1 MGKRALDI
9 LQKFLTVQSMNNDSA
24 VFLHRERPLLLLA
37 FGIVLL
43 LTLALN
49 LAAVVRSG
57 TLSSERG
64 WQSGLGFLVWA
75 ACLGGVWIAAQKIIP
90 ERDPYLLPGA
100 FLLMGWGLMTLWRLS
115 PYHAQRQTIWL
126 VVSSLVLFLIL
137 KAPGDLSYLRR
148 YKYLWLSGGLCLVFA
163 TFIFGTNPA
172 GTELPHLWLGCCG
185 VYFQPSEPTKLLLIV
200 YLAAY
205 LAGSQPLFQRAVGS
219 KQRIALL
226 APSLVMSLLAMGLL
240 IVQRDLGTASI
251 FFFLSAV
258 LFYFATERRL
268 VLLFGFTGI
277 LLGLGVGVLLFD
289 VVRWRVAA
297 WLNPYADPMHRS
309 YQIVQSLI
317 AVANGG
323 LFGRGLGLGYPQQV
337 PIPHSDFIF
346 AAIAEES
353 GLIGSLALLSC
364 LALISLRIIVI
375 AMRAEGRFQRLLM
388 IGIAAYFG
396 GQSLLIIGGNL
407 RLLPLTGVT
416 LPFVSYGGSSLLVS
430 CIMLALTLKVS
441 HSAQA
446 KPGILPNPGPYRAFG
461 GILLLGFL
469 AVALA
474 SSWFALYRAPILLA
488 RTDNARRYIYQQ
500 LVQRGTIYDRQLRP
514 LAISERQ
521 NDSFIRKNLY
531 PPLSPL
537 LGYSHPV
544 FGQSGLER
552 SLDEWLRGERGYRT
566 SVMLWHRLLTGTPPP
581 GIAVRL
587 TLDLELQ
594 KTVDQ
599 AMNGQAGAAVVVNAQ
614 NGDLIAI
621 SSQPTFD
628 SNLLTAELEA
638 YLQDANAPLLNRAF
652 QGRYAVG
659 SLGRDLFPKGIAALR
674 LSELRA
680 IGLPNGLM
688 EGAQPEGE
696 EWVTPLQVAC
706 AAAALSNGGNRLAL
720 QLVDA
725 FELPNSGWVT
735 VQPEISPLTV
745 YRVAEI
751 EPLLKQHTDFTGLT
765 WSLISSITAQ
775 GGQQISWYIGGT
787 GSGWD
792 GTPLAV
798 AIVLEGIDEAVA
810 RRVGEV
816 ILKAALLAVE

>member
-1 MGKRALDI
+1 MSNESP
-9 LQKFLTVQSMNNDSA
+9 LT
-24 VFLHRERPLLLLA
+24 LHRERPLLLLVL
-37 FGIVLL
+37 GIVFLL
-43 LTLALN
+43 ALALN
-49 LAAVVRSG
+49 LATIVRSG
-57 TLSSERG
+57 TFSLERG

-75 ACLGGVWIAAQKIIP
+75 ACLGGVWVAAQKTIP
-90 ERDPYLLPGA
+90 ERDPYLLPSA

-126 VVSSLVLFLIL
+126 AVSSSVLVLIL

-148 YKYLWLSGGLCLVFA
+148 FKYLWLTGGLCLVFA
-163 TFIFGTNPA
+163 TLIFGTNPA
-172 GTELPHLWLGCCG
+172 GAELPHLWLGCCG

-205 LAGSQPLFQRAVGS
+205 LAGSQPLFQRAISV
-219 KQRIALL
+219 KQRLALL
-226 APSLVMSLLAMGLL
+226 SPGLGMSLLAMGLL

-251 FFFLSAV
+251 FFFLSTV
-258 LFYFATERRL
+258 LFYFATERRI
-268 VLLFGFTGI
+268 VLLFGITGI
-277 LLGLGVGVLLFD
+277 LLGLGIGVLLFD
-289 VVRWRVAA
+289 VVRWRVEA

-323 LFGRGLGLGYPQQV
+323 LFGRGLGLGYPEQV
-337 PIPHSDFIF
+337 PVPHSDFIF
-346 AAIAEES
+346 AAITEEN

-364 LALISLRIIVI
+364 LALIALRTIVT
-375 AMRAEGRFQRLLM
+375 AMRAEDRFQRLLM

-430 CIMLALTLKVS
+430 CIMLALTLQVS
-441 HSAQA
+441 HSAQP
-446 KPGILPNPGPYRAFG
+446 KPGILPNPRPYLAFG
-461 GILLLGFL
+461 AILLLGFL

-474 SSWFALYRAPILLA
+474 TGWFALYRAPVLLA

-521 NDSFIRKNLY
+521 NEVFIRKTLY

-552 SLDEWLRGERGYRT
+552 SLDEWLSGERGYPT
-566 SVMLWHRLLTGTPPP
+566 SVILWHRLLTGTPPP
-581 GIAVRL
+581 GIAARL

-599 AMNGQAGAAVVVNAQ
+599 AMNGQVGAAVVVNAQ

-621 SSQPTFD
+621 SSQPAFD
-628 SNLLTAELEA
+628 SNLLTAELET

-652 QGRYAVG
+652 QGRYAI
-659 SLGRDLFPKGIAALR
+659 SPLSRDLFPKGIVALR

-680 IGLPNGLM
+680 IGLPNGLI
-688 EGAQPEGE
+688 EGAQPEGG

-706 AAAALSNGGNRLAL
+706 AAAAFSNGGTRLGL

-735 VQPEISPLTV
+735 LQPENPPLTV
-745 YRVAEI
+745 YRATEI
-751 EPLLKQHTDFTGLT
+751 ELWLKQHADLTGLT
-765 WSLISSITAQ
+765 WSLSSSITAQ
-775 GGQQISWYIGGT
+775 QDRLISWYVGGT
-787 GSGWD
+787 ASGWD

-798 AIVLEGIDEAVA
+798 AIVLEGSDKTDAGRI
-810 RRVGEV
+810 GEI
-816 ILKAALLAVE
+816 ILKAALLAVR